1 MTSKY
6 KAQTGRTPLLSSDE
20 NTGERAQPSSQS
32 VGQHSGVLSTP
43 SMTITKGQSA
53 NTLPVENKD
62 NTGNKTALHALM
74 MRAALLSLEK
84 TGLLRR
90 YRVLSRNAAGKPVL
104 DNTGKPVVKEIRIVL
119 SPAIW
124 TEDLR
129 LLSEGVVSDNP

>member
-1 MTSKY
+1 MTSKS
-6 KAQTGRTPLLSSDE
+6 KAQIESTPLLSSDE
-20 NTGERAQPSSQS
+20 NTGERAQPSLQS
-32 VGQHSGVLSTP
+32 AGQHSGVLSTP

-53 NTLPVENKD
+53 NTLPAENKD

-119 SPAIW
+119 DPKVW
-124 TEDLR
+124 TEDLK
-129 LLSEGVVSDNP
+129 LLSEGVVSDSP